1 MKKLLWII
9 FLASCAR
16 APLEDPSK
24 AFRLTTA
31 PELVDSYDFD
41 SFHDGLE
48 KTLAS
53 YASSTTIPQEF
64 TFQERKISKEDY
76 RLALESLKQIQD
88 FPSLHS
94 FLLENFDFYE
104 VYGNEEGWGKV
115 FSTGYYDPVIPGS
128 RKRTSTFTQP
138 LYKSPPDLVSIDL
151 VAYAETFPEN
161 EQLQKIRTEQ
171 KTLKP
176 QWRGRYIADE
186 KKVVPYHPRATMNEA
201 LAGKKLELAWV
212 DPVDASFLQIQ
223 GSGVVEFSKTDRIR
237 VGYDSQNGH
246 KYEALGKFLF
256 HVIPKEQM
264 SMQRIR
270 QYLNSL
276 PSAEKEEILQ
286 KNPSFVFFQEL
297 KGLSLTFSGAEV
309 TAQRTIA
316 SDQFLFPKGTL
327 NFLQIELPVFP
338 DETAFEPSQWESK
351 PRWVFDQDTGGAI
364 RGGGRIDLYMGQGP
378 GPERLAGVMKRTGS
392 MWVVAP
398 KQSFLDR
405 IKGGTP

>member
-24 AFRLTTA
+24 AFRLAEA
-31 PELVDSYDFD
+31 PELVDSFD
-41 SFHDGLE
+41 YASFQDALG

-53 YASSTTIPQEF
+53 YSSSTVIPQEF
-64 TFQERKISKEDY
+64 TFGERKVSREDY
-76 RLALESLKQIQD
+76 RLALESLKQAQD
-88 FPSLHS
+88 FSSLHA
-94 FLLENFDFYE
+94 LILENFEFYE
-104 VYGNEEGWGKV
+104 VYGNDEGWGKV
-115 FSTGYYDPVIPGS
+115 FSTGYYDPVIQGS
-128 RKRTSTFTQP
+128 RKRTNTFTQP

-151 VAYAETFPEN
+151 VAYADAFPEN
-161 EQLQKIRTEQ
+161 ENLQKIRSDQ

-176 QWRGRYIADE
+176 QWRGRYVAED
-186 KKVVPYHPRATMNEA
+186 KKIVPYHPRSSMNEA

-223 GSGVVEFSKTDRIR
+223 GSGVVEFSKNDRIR

-276 PSAEKEEILQ
+276 PAPEKEEILH

-327 NFLQIELPVFP
+327 NFLQIELPVFA
-338 DETAFEPSQWESK
+338 DDTAFEPSLWENK

-378 GPERLAGVMKRTGS
+378 APERLAGVMKRTGT

-398 KQSFLDR
+398 KQSFLEKIR
-405 IKGGTP
+405 GGTL